1 MIKNLIIL
9 VLILILIAVVV
20 FLDVPKVQEI
30 LALREQISEQKEA
43 FSEKQ
48 ALLLKIEELKSG
60 YEENKESLEKVSYIL
75 PAEQDIPNL
84 IVQLE
89 ALAFENGLVLESINL
104 SSSEK
109 TSSGM
114 AEEVRESQQGTTS
127 QDYQILTANLKVIGD
142 YSGFKNFLKAVEN
155 NIRLMDVVSLNFSG
169 ESGGLGLFRFDI
181 TLKTYYQ

>member
-9 VLILILIAVVV
+9 VLILILIVVIV

-30 LALREQISEQKEA
+30 LALREQISEEKEA

-48 ALLLKIEELKSG
+48 NLLLKIEELKG
-60 YEENKESLEKVSYIL
+60 DYEENKESLEKVSYIL

-84 IVQLE
+84 VVQLE

-109 TSSGM
+109 TQTGR
-114 AEEVRESQQGTTS
+114 AGEVRESQQGATS
-127 QDYQILTANLKVIGD
+127 QDYQTLTANLKLIGD
-142 YSGFKNFLKAVEN
+142 YAGFKNFLKTVEN
-155 NIRLMDVVSLNFSG
+155 NIRLMDIISLNFSA
-169 ESGGLGLFRFDI
+169 ESGGLGLFRFDVS
-181 TLKTYYQ
+181 LKTYYQ